1 MIRDYF
7 SIAWKNLKKRKLRA
21 WLTMLGIFI
30 SIATIFL
37 LISLSLGLQGAIQEQ
52 FRQLGSDK
60 FFILPLGQLGPPQG
74 GGAVQLTLED
84 VRQVEKVSGVK
95 SVSYMTLGN
104 AELVYNNKKRYYL
117 VLGIPLEDQK
127 SVDTIWEAFNL
138 QPSDG
143 ELLKK
148 GDIGVISIG
157 SRYNDANLFGKPVE
171 LRSKINI
178 NGVDFKVSGLMKTL
192 GNPGD
197 DQNIYMPYEDFK
209 ILFASGDRVDEIIV
223 QVQEGE
229 DIKEIADSVN
239 KKLASFRG
247 VSKQPDF
254 TILTPEELLESF
266 GVILDILTGFLL
278 GVAGI
283 SLIVGG
289 LGIANTMY
297 TGVIERT
304 KEIGAMK
311 AIGAKNSDIMWIFV
325 IESGLLG
332 FVGGVVG
339 VLLGM
344 IIGKIVEFIAVSQ
357 LGTNLLQVAT
367 PLWLIF
373 GCLAFAFFVGAIS
386 GLWPALRA
394 AKIKPVDALRYE

>member
-1 MIRDYF
+1 MI
-7 SIAWKNLKKRKLRA
+7 
-21 WLTMLGIFI
+21 
-30 SIATIFL
+30 
-37 LISLSLGLQGAIQEQ
+37 
-52 FRQLGSDK
+52 
-60 FFILPLGQLGPPQG
+60 
-74 GGAVQLTLED
+74 
-84 VRQVEKVSGVK
+84 K
-95 SVSYMTLGN
+95 S
-104 AELVYNNKKRYYL
+104 
-117 VLGIPLEDQK
+117 
-127 SVDTIWEAFNL
+127 
-138 QPSDG
+138 
-143 ELLKK
+143 
-148 GDIGVISIG
+148 
-157 SRYNDANLFGKPVE
+157 
-171 LRSKINI
+171 
-178 NGVDFKVSGLMKTL
+178 
-192 GNPGD
+192 
-197 DQNIYMPYEDFK
+197 
-209 ILFASGDRVDEIIV
+209 
-223 QVQEGE
+223 
-229 DIKEIADSVN
+229 DIKLLSRTYLSVI
-239 KKLASFRG
+239 F
-247 VSKQPDF
+247 
-254 TILTPEELLESF
+254 
-266 GVILDILTGFLL
+266 L